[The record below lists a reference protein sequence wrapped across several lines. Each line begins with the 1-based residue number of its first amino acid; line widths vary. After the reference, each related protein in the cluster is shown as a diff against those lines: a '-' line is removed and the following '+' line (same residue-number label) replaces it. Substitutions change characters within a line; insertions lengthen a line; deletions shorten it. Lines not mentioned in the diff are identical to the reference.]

1 MKRKTMQ
8 WVCAIFVLALLSASV
23 LAQADVKKPVDDNR
37 APIVKETESAWKRAK
52 KWTLDYVDAMPE
64 NALNFKPTPEV
75 RSFAEQML
83 HLAFWNYGL
92 IEAAGGKAN
101 PYGKKQEDLEKRDE
115 MKTKAALRKVV
126 AESYD
131 SVLAEMAG
139 LTEAKMLEQA
149 SFFGRKF
156 TRLTVFSIALDH
168 QSHHRG
174 QTTLYLR
181 LKGVT
186 PPPEQ

>member
-1 MKRKTMQ
+1 MKRKTTQ
-8 WVCAIFVLALLSASV
+8 LFCALFMIALFTTSIF
-23 LAQADVKKPVDDNR
+23 AQADAKKPAEDNR

-52 KWTLDYVDAMPE
+52 KWTLEYIDAMPD

-83 HLAFWNYGL
+83 HLAFWNFGL
-92 IEAAGGKAN
+92 LEGAGGKAN
-101 PYGKKQEDLEKRDE
+101 PYGKKQEDLEKRDD

-131 SVLAEMAG
+131 VVLAEMAG
-139 LTEAKMLEQA
+139 MSEAKMIEQTT
-149 SFFGRKF
+149 FFGRKF
-156 TRLTVFSIALDH
+156 TRLSVFSIALDH
-168 QSHHRG
+168 QTHHRG

-186 PPPEQ
+186 PPPES

>member
-1 MKRKTMQ
+1 MRRKMIPMF
-8 WVCAIFVLALLSASV
+8 CALLAVALFATS
-23 LAQADVKKPVDDNR
+23 LFAQADAKKAAEDNR
-37 APIVKETESAWKRAK
+37 APIVKETESSWKRAK
-52 KWTLDYVDAMPE
+52 KWTLEYIDAMPD

-83 HLAFWNYGL
+83 HLAFWNFGL

-101 PYGKKQEDLEKRDE
+101 PYGKKQEDLEKRED

-131 SVLAEMAG
+131 SVLAEMNG
-139 LTEAKMLEQA
+139 LTEAKLLEQV

-156 TRLTVFSIALDH
+156 TRLSVFSIALDH
-168 QSHHRG
+168 QTHHRG
-174 QTTLYLR
+174 QTTAYLR

-186 PPPEQ
+186 PPPES

>member
-1 MKRKTMQ
+1 MKRTTIQ
-8 WVCAIFVLALLSASV
+8 LIGVLFVATFFTTTIF
-23 LAQADVKKPVDDNR
+23 AQTDAKKAAEDKR
-37 APIVKETESAWKRAK
+37 APIVKETESSWKRAK
-52 KWTLDYVDAMPE
+52 KWTLDYIDSMPE
-64 NALNFKPTPEV
+64 DALNFKPTPEV

-83 HLAFWNYGL
+83 HLAFWNFGL
-92 IEAAGGKAN
+92 LEGAGGKAN
-101 PYGKKQEDLEKRDE
+101 PYGKKQEELEKRDD

-131 SVLAEMAG
+131 TVLAEIAG
-139 LTEAKMLEQA
+139 MTEAKMIEQTT
-149 SFFGRKF
+149 FFGRKY
-156 TRLTVFSIALDH
+156 TRMSVFSIALDH